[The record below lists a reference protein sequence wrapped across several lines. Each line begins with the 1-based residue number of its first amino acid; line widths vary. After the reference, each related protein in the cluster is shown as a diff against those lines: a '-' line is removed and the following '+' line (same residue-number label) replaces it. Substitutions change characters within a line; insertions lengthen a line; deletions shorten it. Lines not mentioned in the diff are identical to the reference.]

1 MVYTKGGDSLQ
12 PSQYRPIT
20 IPSNLLRLVTV
31 RVSQRMADI
40 VEKNGMLGE
49 EQFGFRRKRSTLD
62 AIFVL
67 TRLLQKAKRRRQPYA
82 AAFIDISKAYDKVWR
97 PKLFE
102 KLKKLG
108 FGGKI
113 LKLIQSMYK
122 NDSISLVINGKYTVP
137 LFLTLGVK
145 QGKIIKKEIIIH
157 L

>member
-1 MVYTKGGDSLQ
+1 
-12 PSQYRPIT
+12 
-20 IPSNLLRLVTV
+20 
-31 RVSQRMADI
+31 MADI

-102 KLKKLG
+102 KLQKLG
-108 FGGKI
+108 FGGKT
-113 LKLIQSMYK
+113 LKLIKSMYK
-122 NDSISLVINGKYTVP
+122 NDSISLVINGKYAAP

-145 QGKIIKKEIIIH
+145 QGN
-157 L
+157 